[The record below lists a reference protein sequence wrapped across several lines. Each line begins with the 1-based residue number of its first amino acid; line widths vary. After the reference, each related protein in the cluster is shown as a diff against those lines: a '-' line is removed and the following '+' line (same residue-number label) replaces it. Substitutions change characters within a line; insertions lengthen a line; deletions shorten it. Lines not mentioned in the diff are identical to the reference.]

1 MTKKDIMGAALD
13 YQYGLAENI
22 NAKQATGAGVVT
34 TVEEKLLAKA
44 SEETSTMLERLEKL
58 EADIDKVDESQEA
71 LTVARYYHDVIL
83 EDMNSLREM
92 IDALEVVIP
101 SDIWPYP
108 TYGEMLYSVK

>member
-1 MTKKDIMGAALD
+1 
-13 YQYGLAENI
+13 
-22 NAKQATGAGVVT
+22 
-34 TVEEKLLAKA
+34 
-44 SEETSTMLERLEKL
+44 MLERLEKL